1 MIQFCK
7 FQFIELIKG
16 ALLYTFGCVV
26 RCAVLHRRS
35 LPYVKGGG
43 TAQP

>member
-16 ALLYTFGCVV
+16 TSIHLWVCGAMCS
-26 RCAVLHRRS
+26 AAPHHS
-35 LPYVKGGG
+35 LPCVKGGG

>member
-26 RCAVLHRRS
+26 RCAGLHHTNAS
-35 LPYVKGGG
+35 LV
-43 TAQP
+43 

>member
-16 ALLYTFGCVV
+16 TLLYTFGCVV
-26 RCAVLHRRS
+26 RCAGLHHTKAS
-35 LPYVKGGG
+35 LV
-43 TAQP
+43 